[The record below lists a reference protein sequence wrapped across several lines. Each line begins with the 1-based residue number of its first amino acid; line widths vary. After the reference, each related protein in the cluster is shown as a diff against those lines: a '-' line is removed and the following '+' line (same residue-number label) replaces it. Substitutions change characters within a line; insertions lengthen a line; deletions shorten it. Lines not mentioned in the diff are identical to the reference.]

1 MEKKDLFF
9 MICFF
14 FFLFNIKME
23 REEKRRKLVN
33 HLAFFNERKLQQKQ
47 KAGLD
52 KESRSMTEN
61 LAEKY
66 NFFFS

>member
-1 MEKKDLFF
+1 

-52 KESRSMTEN
+52 KESRSLTKN

-66 NFFFS
+66 HFFFG

>member
-1 MEKKDLFF
+1 
-9 MICFF
+9 
-14 FFLFNIKME
+14 ME
-23 REEKRRKLVN
+23 REEKRGKLVN
-33 HLAFFNERKLQQKQ
+33 HLAFFNEGKLQQKQ

-66 NFFFS
+66 HFFFR